1 MTIADFSLREKSEE
15 KHDESVQLLSL
26 NLFGKSID
34 ELLVQIENTLVQGN
48 KSGENATR
56 VLTIAT
62 PNPEIAV
69 LVQQNPSL
77 STVLDNFTV
86 QLPDGIGL
94 IWAARILGKA
104 QPGFG
109 RIAGVELVARLLDLI
124 EKTGQSALI
133 IGGKSYA
140 GQKVGLF
147 EVIPVSG
154 NTQTEPKRRST
165 QGTTLWWTPGF
176 SQIQQQTVEEVAE
189 LEAVMAKL
197 RPAVVFVAFGAPHQ
211 EEWLIKNQVK
221 LAKNG
226 VKVAMVVG
234 GAFDM
239 LLGKIPRAPIW
250 MQSLGL
256 EWIYRL
262 YQEPWRW
269 KRQLR
274 LLRFL
279 YIVCLEWVRQRKDLW
294 AK

>member
-1 MTIADFSLREKSEE
+1 MTIANSTLRERSEE
-15 KHDESVQLLSL
+15 KHDKSVQLLGL
-26 NLFGKSID
+26 NLFGKTID
-34 ELLVQIENTLVQGN
+34 ELLIQIENALVQGN
-48 KSGENATR
+48 KSGKNATQL
-56 VLTIAT
+56 LTIAT

-69 LVQQNPSL
+69 LAQQNPPL
-77 STVLDNFTV
+77 STVLDNFTI

-104 QPGFG
+104 QPRFG

-140 GQKVGLF
+140 GQTVGLF

-154 NTQTEPKRRST
+154 NTQTEPKRRSK

-176 SQIQQQTVEEVAE
+176 SQIQHQTVEEVAE

-197 RPAVVFVAFGAPHQ
+197 RPAIVFVAFGAPHQ
-211 EEWLIKNQVK
+211 EEWVIKNQVK

-226 VKVAMVVG
+226 VRVAMVVG
-234 GAFDM
+234 CAFDM

-250 MQSLGL
+250 IQSLGL

-279 YIVCLEWVRQRKDLW
+279 HIVCLEWGRQRKDLW